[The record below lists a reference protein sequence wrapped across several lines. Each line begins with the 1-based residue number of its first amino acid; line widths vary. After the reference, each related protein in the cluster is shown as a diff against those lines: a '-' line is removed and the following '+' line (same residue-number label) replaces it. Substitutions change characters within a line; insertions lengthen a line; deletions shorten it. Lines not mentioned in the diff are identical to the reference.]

1 MCWLAAGASSQLVRS
16 RADTQEE
23 PTLLTPD
30 RTADPTPEDHA
41 GLDDA
46 VEVAVTAA
54 GAGEEPY
61 AAVLVAGDGIRLQAA
76 HNRTA
81 GGDPTAHAELELAR
95 WAAGNLTGDERAAA
109 VVYCS
114 AEPCPM
120 CAGAL
125 GWVGLGRVVYAVAA
139 TTIAGW
145 MERSG
150 QPPAP
155 VAAVPVRAVLPDT
168 AIVGP
173 LPAGAPQVTVLQQ
186 LLLGRSTT
194 GG

>member
-1 MCWLAAGASSQLVRS
+1 MEPKVRM
-16 RADTQEE
+16 
-23 PTLLTPD
+23 P
-30 RTADPTPEDHA
+30 DPTPGDHA

-46 VEVAVTAA
+46 VEVAVTAV

-61 AAVLVAGDGIRLQAA
+61 AAVLVAADGTRLRAA

-81 GGDPTAHAELELAR
+81 SGDPTAHAELELAR
-95 WAAGNLTGDERAAA
+95 WAASNLTDDERASV

-120 CAGAL
+120 CAGAI

-150 QPPAP
+150 QRPAP
-155 VAAVPVRAVLPDT
+155 VRAVPVREVLADT
-168 AIVGP
+168 PIVGP
-173 LPAGAPQVTVLQQ
+173 LGAGAAQVAVLHE
-186 LLLGRSTT
+186 LFLRASEA